1 MLDIAI
7 IVGSSRPGGKADAVA
22 DWVLRVASS
31 RSDARFEVIDIREFD
46 LDAPPVLGAAQYHQ
60 GRADEW
66 AAKIARFDGFI
77 FVTPEY
83 AHGTSAALRNAIE
96 LLHAEWMHKAAGFV
110 GYGSANGKRAVEQL
124 RLVMG
129 AVQVADVRAQV
140 MLSLYADFENFTSF
154 KPSVV
159 HEKNLGTMLDQLVAW
174 SAALQ
179 PVRAPRPTEVVEELA
194 LAMGA

>member
-7 IVGSSRPGGKADAVA
+7 IVGTSRPGGKADAVA
-22 DWVLRVASS
+22 EWVLRLASL
-31 RSDARFEVIDIREFD
+31 RSDARFEIVDIREFD
-46 LDAPPVLGAAQYHQ
+46 LDRPAVVGQAQYHQ
-60 GRADEW
+60 GRAQEW
-66 AAKIARFDGFI
+66 AAKIARFDGFV

-96 LLHAEWMHKAAGFV
+96 VLHAEWMHKAAGFV
-110 GYGSANGKRAVEQL
+110 GYGSGGGKRAVEQI

-129 AVQVADVRAQV
+129 SVQVADVRAQV

-154 KPSVV
+154 KPSSV
-159 HEKNLGTMLDQLVAW
+159 HEKNLELMLDQLVTW

-179 PVRAPRPTEVVEELA
+179 PVRAPRPAEVVEELA